1 MAEHPSFTLAG
12 LLAAG
17 GTAGYIRTRST
28 PSLVAGVGLGVSYA
42 YAGYLLKNNKDY
54 GSELALANSIL
65 LTGSAVP
72 RIIKTGGRAPVP
84 LLLGAAGGLAT
95 YYYQKKFRFMMI
107 AVNFEHRHSRLLT
120 KSSDKLRKLRNEKHL
135 RDMGIA
141 PTSSRQS
148 LAKLLMIPR
157 AVLGYSRDPFAA
169 LPKQLLSH
177 ENFLLDHYIRVVVSY
192 NVNTCCVLNQMNDHV
207 GNVMRDWVGLA
218 ITDSDLLCSIILLGA
233 CRHIISNNPNSGLIQ
248 AALQYKYN
256 GLKALRHA
264 VSGASPTL
272 SALTIAKACAMAL
285 DEVSFGE
292 AVVARQ
298 HIQGVFVVIEA
309 AGGSQCLEG
318 MALLKRMYLR
328 FLEVRESPG
337 LQLPNGIAYSSHCW

>member
-28 PSLVAGVGLGVSYA
+28 PSLVAGVGLGISYA

-54 GSELALANSIL
+54 GSELALANSVL

-95 YYYQKKFRFMMI
+95 YYYQKKFREF
-107 AVNFEHRHSRLLT
+107 R
-120 KSSDKLRKLRNEKHL
+120 
-135 RDMGIA
+135 
-141 PTSSRQS
+141 
-148 LAKLLMIPR
+148 
-157 AVLGYSRDPFAA
+157 VLGYSRDPFAA

-177 ENFLLDHYIRVVVSY
+177 ETFLLDHYVRVVVPY
-192 NVNTCCVLNQMNDHV
+192 NVRTCRLFNQMNDHE
-207 GNVMRDWVGLA
+207 GHVMRDWVGLA
-218 ITDSDLLCSIILLGA
+218 ITDSDLLSSIILLGA
-233 CRHIISNNPNSGLIQ
+233 CRHILTNNPNSGLMQ

-272 SALTIAKACAMAL
+272 SAVTIAKACAMAL

-298 HIQGVFVVIEA
+298 HIQGVFAMIEA
-309 AGGSQCLEG
+309 AGGSQCLDG
-318 MALLKRMYLR
+318 TGLLKRMYLR
-328 FLEVRESPG
+328 FLEMRESPG
-337 LQLPNGIAYSSHCW
+337 LQLPKGIAYSSHCW

>member
-54 GSELALANSIL
+54 GSELALANSVL

-95 YYYQKKFRFMMI
+95 YYYQKKFLRQ
-107 AVNFEHRHSRLLT
+107 RHAKERRLRMQ
-120 KSSDKLRKLRNEKHL
+120 KHQEDMARNAEN
-135 RDMGIA
+135 
-141 PTSSRQS
+141 TS
-148 LAKLLMIPR
+148 LNK
-157 AVLGYSRDPFAA
+157 VLGYGHDPFAS

-177 ENFLLDHYIRVVVSY
+177 ENFLLDHYIRVVVPY
-192 NVNTCCVLNQMNDHV
+192 NVKTCRLFDQMNDHV
-207 GNVMRDWVGLA
+207 GHVMRDWVGLA

-233 CRHIISNNPNSGLIQ
+233 CRHIISNNPNSGLMQ
-248 AALQYKYN
+248 AALQYKYS

-264 VSGASPTL
+264 VSGASPIL
-272 SALTIAKACAMAL
+272 SAVTIAKACAMAL
-285 DEVSFGE
+285 DEVSYGE

-298 HIQGVFVVIEA
+298 HIQGVFAMIEA
-309 AGGSQCLEG
+309 AEGSQCLDG
-318 MALLKRMYLR
+318 TGLLKRMYLR
-328 FLEVRESPG
+328 FLEMREIPG
-337 LQLPNGIAYSSHCW
+337 LQLPKGIAYSSHCW

>member
-54 GSELALANSIL
+54 GSELALANSVL

-84 LLLGAAGGLAT
+84 LLLGAVGGLAT
-95 YYYQKKFRFMMI
+95 YYYQKKFR
-107 AVNFEHRHSRLLT
+107 SKKT
-120 KSSDKLRKLRNEKHL
+120 SDLGAGCQNKR
-135 RDMGIA
+135 G
-141 PTSSRQS
+141 
-148 LAKLLMIPR
+148 IPR
-157 AVLGYSRDPFAA
+157 THTNPNKKLVLGYSRDPFAA

-177 ENFLLDHYIRVVVSY
+177 ETFLLDHYIRVVVPY
-192 NVNTCCVLNQMNDHV
+192 NVKTCRLFNQMNDHI
-207 GNVMRDWVGLA
+207 GHVMRDWVGLA

-233 CRHIISNNPNSGLIQ
+233 CRHILSNNPNSGLMQ

-272 SALTIAKACAMAL
+272 SAVTIAKACAMAL

-298 HIQGVFVVIEA
+298 HIQGVFAMIEA
-309 AGGSQCLEG
+309 AGGSQCLDG
-318 MALLKRMYLR
+318 TGLLKRMYLR
-328 FLEVRESPG
+328 FLEMRESPG
-337 LQLPNGIAYSSHCW
+337 LQLPKGIDYTSHCW